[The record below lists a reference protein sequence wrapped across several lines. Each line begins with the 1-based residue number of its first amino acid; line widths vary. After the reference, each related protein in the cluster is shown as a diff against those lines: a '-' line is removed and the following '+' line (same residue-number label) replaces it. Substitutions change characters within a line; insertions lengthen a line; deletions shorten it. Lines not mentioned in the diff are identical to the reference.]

1 MLSCAWEAHAS
12 ITHVQSMVVVLLL
25 HCSCCVVP
33 VILPVSLLSWKS
45 GTHVAT
51 GHFASHFLCC
61 VQEEIDEEA
70 LPCLSV
76 QDLQSVGI
84 TNTAHQRLIL
94 SAAMQPA
101 TQHVARPDST
111 AQPSKHCLAHPHVT
125 VCSAKLDGARAAS
138 STNSTTAVLPTRALP
153 VGLNSIAAA
162 VAFRQSTVTSVSA
175 NAVNKATALPQSK
188 PVAAVLSSVP
198 SQPRSAAASR
208 VVASAVAP
216 SKIAGV
222 VVRSGKPPSN
232 PVKSAAAALAIKPVS
247 NAAVTVSK
255 TAVATSTSLVVKKA
269 ARPAATI
276 APAKTA
282 IPNAVSATYSA
293 PTANSNQKMA
303 MMLNGSRAVEA
314 QVGTSG
320 WAAAPAAAAAVN
332 RGAAVLAPRSK
343 ADEARQLA
351 MALSASVGADTG
363 GPFWAV
369 PCTRLQMQLPELQ
382 LVL

>member
-1 MLSCAWEAHAS
+1 
-12 ITHVQSMVVVLLL
+12 MVLVLLL
-25 HCSCCVVP
+25 HSSCCLVP
-33 VILPVSLLSWKS
+33 FVLPVSLLSWTLLCPTGARDDAGKS
-45 GTHVAT
+45 A
-51 GHFASHFLCC
+51 AHFLCN

-76 QDLQSVGI
+76 EDLQSVGI

-111 AQPSKHCLAHPHVT
+111 AQPSKSCLARSHGT
-125 VCSAKLDGARAAS
+125 VCSAKPGGPKEAS
-138 STNSTTAVLPTRALP
+138 STTAVLPTRALP
-153 VGLNSIAAA
+153 GDGLNGIAAA
-162 VAFRQSTVTSVSA
+162 VACKQNKATSVSA
-175 NAVNKATALPQSK
+175 NAVNRATPPSK
-188 PVAAVLSSVP
+188 PAAAVLSSVP

-216 SKIAGV
+216 SKTAGV
-222 VVRSGKPPSN
+222 TVRSGKPPSN
-232 PVKSAAAALAIKPVS
+232 SAKSAAAALAIKPFS
-247 NAAVTVSK
+247 HAAVTVSK
-255 TAVATSTSLVVKKA
+255 TAVAAPASCGVKKA

-276 APAKTA
+276 APAKSA
-282 IPNAVSATYSA
+282 IPAAASATCSA
-293 PTANSNQKMA
+293 PTANSNQKMP
-303 MMLNGSRAVEA
+303 MMLNSSRAVET

-320 WAAAPAAAAAVN
+320 LAAAAN

-363 GPFWAV
+363 GPFRGSALHEAADA
-369 PCTRLQMQLPELQ
+369 TA
-382 LVL
+382 